1 MKFLFDFFP
10 IALFFITF
18 KFYDDPHEGV
28 LAATAVAIIATI
40 VQVFF
45 FWLKNKRVEK
55 MHIITLV
62 LITVLGGATLLLKDP
77 VFIKWKPTA
86 VNWLFAIAFLGS
98 QFIGEKP
105 FVKRMMAHAVDLPD
119 LIWTKLNFAWVV
131 FFTAMG
137 FANLY
142 VAFNFDL
149 STWVDFKTYGMLG
162 LTVLFV
168 ILQAIFLAR
177 HMQEKPELNDK
188 EATAALKEEVE

>member
-18 KFYDDPHEGV
+18 RFYDDPHEGV
-28 LAATAVAIIATI
+28 LAATAVAMAASAL
-40 VQVFF
+40 QVLL

-62 LITVLGGATLLLKDP
+62 LITVLGAATLIFKDP

-86 VNWLFAIAFLGS
+86 VNWAFAVAFLGS
-98 QFIGEKP
+98 QFIGNKP
-105 FVKRMMAHAVDLPD
+105 IVKRMMAHAVELPE
-119 LIWTKLNFAWVV
+119 LIWVKLNLAWVV

-142 VAFNFDL
+142 VAFNYDL

-162 LTVLFV
+162 LTILFV
-168 ILQAIFLAR
+168 ILQAIFLAK
-177 HMQEKPELNDK
+177 HMPDEKVTDNK
-188 EATAALKEEVE
+188 NEAKLKEEVE